1 MIDLGP
7 SDGGAIR
14 HKLATAIVAAGFD
27 PVIGDGIEDA
37 LAGIAIDRD
46 AIALQVAVGQAEHAF
61 GKLACN
67 DALAAAGVAVP
78 LGAARQAAGLPV
90 PELARALT
98 YVLLC
103 ADREGLTSE
112 ATTAASRL
120 RALDATADVDAA
132 VLARHPTAD
141 VVLGV
146 DQLEL
151 DITTEVAGAEVWI
164 DLVHA
169 GVSPLHVSLPAGE
182 HIIAAAKGARR
193 GAVTG
198 TVVKTQPVVDIAMPD
213 VAGPWTAVAKRV
225 ASWGGKLPGATEIA
239 WVLGQVHAR
248 VALIRYGDSVES
260 WGQAGRTEDAHR
272 LGGADGIAKLA
283 DIDPTALPSG
293 SAAGRTQVPAI
304 DRLLALTADR
314 VRGWTEH
321 SPDPDRPLLLENG
334 ATDRYGHRTAGAKE
348 EGTRWWVYVVVGGA
362 LAASAIAI
370 YAHDQQ
376 SDTQRLELK
385 YP

>member
-1 MIDLGP
+1 MTASAAPNAQHERAAVIDLGP

-27 PVIGDGIEDA
+27 PVIGDGVEEA

-46 AIALQVAVGQAEHAF
+46 AIALQISVEEAEHAF
-61 GKLACN
+61 GQLSCK
-67 DALAAAGVAVP
+67 DALAAARIAVP

-98 YVLLC
+98 YILLC
-103 ADREGLTSE
+103 ADREGITDE
-112 ATTAASRL
+112 ATRAAAQL
-120 RALDATADVDAA
+120 RALGATSNVDTA

-141 VVLGV
+141 VVLG
-146 DQLEL
+146 DEQLEI
-151 DITTEVAGAEVWI
+151 DITTEVAGADVWI
-164 DLVHA
+164 DLARA
-169 GVSPLHVSLPAGE
+169 GVSPMHVTLPAGE
-182 HIIAAAKGARR
+182 HVIAAAKGDRR

-198 TVVKTQPVVDIAMPD
+198 TVVTTQPVVDIAMPD
-213 VAGPWTAVAKRV
+213 VTGPWTAVAKRV
-225 ASWGGKLPGATEIA
+225 ASWGGKLPDATEVA
-239 WVLGQVHAR
+239 WVLAQVHAR
-248 VALIRYGDSVES
+248 IALIRYGDSVES

-272 LGGADGIAKLA
+272 LGGADGIAKL
-283 DIDPTALPSG
+283 ID
-293 SAAGRTQVPAI
+293 I

-321 SPDPDRPLLLENG
+321 SPDPDRPLMLENG
-334 ATDRYGHRTAGAKE
+334 SADRYGHRTGGGKE